1 MIGLP
6 HGMPMGD
13 HGDMT
18 EASALRDPDTA
29 PALRKPR
36 CPGIRQGPILLVF
49 ALLAA
54 AAWGQVPA
62 ESLPLDRI
70 PIDFQAEVQRVLKR
84 SDFTFQIATKPV
96 KVRLATMDKL
106 FDRPRL
112 AAAMWRHC
120 RFVPALYASESPG
133 HVLDIDDARGLHGTL
148 FLVHRQPGLR
158 IYYIEGR
165 VERGRMG
172 NPMAVGAK
180 MVVAYRYWESGEGF
194 QTLLSTWTAL
204 DSAVLAVLTK
214 PFRRY
219 VRRRQEEFI
228 AYINGNIA
236 LGGEFAQ
243 LSAHEFKEP
252 IQREGDPIAIRQYRE
267 VFGN

>member
-1 MIGLP
+1 MRGRTL
-6 HGMPMGD
+6 
-13 HGDMT
+13 
-18 EASALRDPDTA
+18 
-29 PALRKPR
+29 
-36 CPGIRQGPILLVF
+36 LLV
-49 ALLAA
+49 LLLSLGLAA
-54 AAWGQVPA
+54 QIPMEALAPHHRVEVQDI
-62 ESLPLDRI
+62 LDRL
-70 PIDFQAEVQRVLKR
+70 DFQ
-84 SDFTFQIATKPV
+84 FQIRTQPQQ
-96 KVRLATMDKL
+96 VRLSTMDKL

-133 HVLDIDDARGLHGTL
+133 HALDIDDARGLHGTL

-194 QTLLSTWTAL
+194 QSHLSTWTAL

-252 IQREGDPIAIRQYRE
+252 IQREGDPIAVRQYRE